1 MIDFLQAYI
10 HWVVLA
16 AAATGGLG
24 WTLLRD
30 SAQSIDH
37 AESILWIKQDKG
49 VFVDLRSAADFGRG
63 RIPHSRNIPVAE
75 LKKRAAEIDRYREK
89 PVVLVCAN
97 GAESRRNV
105 RLLTEVGF
113 SKVRAMRGGMGAW
126 REAQMP
132 VLKK

>member
-1 MIDFLQAYI
+1 MIDFLQAHI
-10 HWVVLA
+10 HWLLLA
-16 AAATGGLG
+16 AAAAGGLI

-63 RIPHSRNIPVAE
+63 RIAHSRNIPFAE
-75 LKKRAAEIDRYREK
+75 LKERAAEIDRYREK

-97 GAESRRNV
+97 GTESRRSV
-105 RLLTEVGF
+105 RLLTEIGF
-113 SKVRAMRGGMGAW
+113 GKVRAMRGGMGAW
-126 REAQMP
+126 LEAQMP
-132 VLKK
+132 VFKK